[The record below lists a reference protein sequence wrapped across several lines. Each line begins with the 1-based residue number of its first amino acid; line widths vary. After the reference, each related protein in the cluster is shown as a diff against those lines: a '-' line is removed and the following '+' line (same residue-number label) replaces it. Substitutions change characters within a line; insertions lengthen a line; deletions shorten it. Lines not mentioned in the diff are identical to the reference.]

1 MKVLYYI
8 HNKSHT
14 EGSLMSLIT
23 LVENMKNNGVDV
35 VIAAN
40 SMLESSSFFYD
51 FCASHSIP
59 VYYLPVYL
67 SKNNEPVGIKG
78 KFLYFIWVI
87 RALRL
92 KTKCARALNK
102 VVKKEHP
109 DIIHTNTGVLHEGF
123 VVAKKH
129 SIPHVWHLREYQNG
143 WGIYPT
149 KKIYER
155 LLKRSEAV
163 ITLTNDIR
171 RRFDLSETET
181 AHVLYNGVYHRDYSQ
196 MIMPKQKY
204 FFIASRI
211 SKEKGIS
218 EIIHEFIKFHNNN
231 KEYDLLIAGEINDS
245 NRSIVDKFKDEKCVK
260 FLGWKNADE
269 LKILMSNALALIVN
283 SKYDGFGRMTAE
295 AIFNGCLVIGLNS
308 GGTKEILEETG
319 GGLGYKD
326 YDEFYECMEKVVKMD
341 ELSYKEKVSNAQR
354 IAKSIFS
361 IESYVDGIMNVYRKI
376 LLKD

>member
-1 MKVLYYI
+1 
-8 HNKSHT
+8 
-14 EGSLMSLIT
+14 
-23 LVENMKNNGVDV
+23 MKNNGVDV

-40 SMLESSSFFYD
+40 SKLEGSSFFYD
-51 FCASHSIP
+51 FCASHCIP

-109 DIIHTNTGVLHEGF
+109 DIIHTNTGVLHEGI

-171 RRFDLSETET
+171 RRFDLSETGT
-181 AHVLYNGVYHRDYSQ
+181 VHVIYNGVYHRDYSQ

-245 NRSIVDKFKDEKCVK
+245 NRSIVDNFKDEKCVK

-269 LKILMSNALALIVN
+269 LKILMGHALALIVN

-341 ELSYKEKVSNAQR
+341 ELSYKEIVSNAQG

-361 IESYVDGIMNVYRKI
+361 IESYVDGVLNVYRKI
-376 LLKD
+376 LMKD

>member
-1 MKVLYYI
+1 
-8 HNKSHT
+8 
-14 EGSLMSLIT
+14 MSLIT
-23 LVENMKNNGVDV
+23 LVDWMKKKGVDV

-40 SMLESSSFFYD
+40 NKLEGSSFFYD

-149 KKIYER
+149 KKFYER

-181 AHVLYNGVYHRDYSQ
+181 AHVIYNGVYHCDYSQ

-245 NRSIVDKFKDEKCVK
+245 NRSIVDNFKDEKCVK

-295 AIFNGCLVIGLNS
+295 SIFNGCLVIGLNS

-341 ELSYKEKVSNAQR
+341 ELSYKEKISNAQSV
-354 IAKSIFS
+354 AKSIFS
-361 IESYVDGIMNVYRKI
+361 IESYVDGVLNVYRKI
-376 LLKD
+376 ILKD